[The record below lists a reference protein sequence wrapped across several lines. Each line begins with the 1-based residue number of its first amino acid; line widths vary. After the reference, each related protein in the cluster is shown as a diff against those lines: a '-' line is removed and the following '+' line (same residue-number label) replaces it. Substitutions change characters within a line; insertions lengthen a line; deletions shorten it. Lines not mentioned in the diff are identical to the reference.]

1 MQNRH
6 CKLESK
12 LQSSAPTARATL
24 GVMVWGGVGDLV
36 AAAVELSMINSRE
49 SFGLKDQ

>member
-12 LQSSAPTARATL
+12 LQSSAPTARTTL
-24 GVMVWGGVGDLV
+24 GVMWGGVGDLV